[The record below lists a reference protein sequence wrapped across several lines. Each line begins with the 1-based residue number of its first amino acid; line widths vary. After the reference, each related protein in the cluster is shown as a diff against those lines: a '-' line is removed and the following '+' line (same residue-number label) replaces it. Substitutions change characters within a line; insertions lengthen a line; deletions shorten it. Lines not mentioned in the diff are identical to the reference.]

1 MEKLTSQTLPI
12 PTNIITGFLGAGKTT
27 LIQHLLTLKPAN
39 ERWAILVN
47 EFGEIGIDGA
57 FFKGRP
63 ENNIYVR
70 EVPGGCMCC
79 TSGLPMQIALNQL
92 VSYAKPHRLIIE
104 PTGLG
109 HPKEVL
115 ASLQQA
121 HYQDTFSINS
131 TLTLVDARLVT
142 KERYSQHQIFREQLE
157 IADHIVATKADLYE
171 GHDQG
176 NLTEYLTQLD
186 LATTPLTVLDNNKI
200 ALSILSSKTKFK
212 LPETNHVEHGVSAQL
227 LDIEE
232 ELSNHGKVKVSNDK
246 DNFYSC
252 GWAFRPDK
260 VFDFGQVMNELTT
273 LDVYR
278 LKAVIITEKGIFT
291 FNKFDE
297 VLSCNEL
304 DESMDSRLEVITT
317 EQTALNQIV
326 DILENTLFAEK

>member
-1 MEKLTSQTLPI
+1 
-12 PTNIITGFLGAGKTT
+12 
-27 LIQHLLTLKPAN
+27 
-39 ERWAILVN
+39 
-47 EFGEIGIDGA
+47 
-57 FFKGRP
+57 
-63 ENNIYVR
+63 
-70 EVPGGCMCC
+70 
-79 TSGLPMQIALNQL
+79 MQIALNQL
-92 VSYAKPHRLIIE
+92 ISYAKPHRLLIE

-142 KERYSQHQIFREQLE
+142 KERYNHHQIFREQLE

-171 GHDQG
+171 ENDQA
-176 NLTEYLTQLD
+176 NLTTYLTQLD
-186 LATTPLTVLDNNKI
+186 LATTPLTVLDSNKI
-200 ALSILSSKTKFK
+200 TLSILSPKTKFK
-212 LPETNHVEHGVSAQL
+212 LPKTAHHEHGVSAEL

-246 DNFYSC
+246 DDFYSC
-252 GWAFRPDK
+252 GWAFRHDK
-260 VFDFGQVMNELTT
+260 VFDFTQVMNELTT

-278 LKAVIITEKGIFT
+278 LKAVMITDKGIFT
-291 FNKFDE
+291 FNKLDE

-317 EQTALNQIV
+317 GLTALNQIV
-326 DILENTLFAEK
+326 ETLESTLFAEK